1 MNNYEPTNVPVKQ
14 QIEIWVAQVNRT
26 IFKQGAGNLPRLFI
40 GNGRKYIKIWDKNG
54 IFAFVRSS
62 DGAILKPKNRNSPML
77 NHIRGS
83 IYDSDVSKSVTRYGV
98 RYMDDPRLGGE

>member
-1 MNNYEPTNVPVKQ
+1 MASERTVKE
-14 QIEIWVAQVNRT
+14 QIKIWVAQVNKT
-26 IFKQGAGNLPRLFI
+26 IFKQGPENLPRLSI

-62 DGAILKPKNRNSPML
+62 DGAILKPKNINSPML

-83 IYDSDVSKSVTRYGV
+83 IYDSDVSKAVTRYGV
-98 RYMDDPRLGGE
+98 RYMDDPQLGGL